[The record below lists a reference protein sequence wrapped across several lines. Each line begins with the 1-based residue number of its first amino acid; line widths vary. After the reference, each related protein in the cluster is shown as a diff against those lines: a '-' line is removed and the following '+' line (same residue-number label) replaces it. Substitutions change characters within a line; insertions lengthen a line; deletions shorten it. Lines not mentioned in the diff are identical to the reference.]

1 MTRTRPVDVR
11 MLGSLRV
18 RRADGSDVLA
28 DEWRTKKTRDL
39 LRLLALA
46 HGQPVRVSTLLD
58 RLWPNAT
65 ENAARNRLRT
75 AASQIRRTM
84 QDSTCLVRESD
95 SLRLQHANVDVSTF
109 RALAQ
114 RADLASRI
122 GASSEVLDS
131 VRTAQLL
138 YRGDFHADN
147 DDSAWAVEERSN
159 LQKIHQDL
167 LCDGAVAALDLGLS
181 REALGLASHT
191 VQLDPTSET
200 AHRALMQAHAELGEV
215 ATALRVF
222 ETYRMNLADELG
234 VDPSPQTMALHLRLL
249 RGDTRQAATSVRR

>member
-1 MTRTRPVDVR
+1 

-18 RRADGSDVLA
+18 RRADGSDVLS

-39 LRLLALA
+39 LRVLALA
-46 HGQPVRVSTLLD
+46 DAQPVRVSTLLD

-75 AASQIRRTM
+75 AASQIRRTLG
-84 QDSTCLVRESD
+84 DSTCLVRESD
-95 SLRLQHANVDVSTF
+95 GLRLQHVTVDVSTF

-122 GASSEVLDS
+122 GASSDVLDS
-131 VRTAQLL
+131 ARTAQLL

-147 DDSAWAVEERSN
+147 DDDWAVEERGH

-167 LCDGAVAALDLGLS
+167 LCDAAVAALDLGLF

-222 ETYRMNLADELG
+222 EAYRRHLADELG

-249 RGDTRQAATSVRR
+249 QGDTRQAAGSVRR